1 MSPKSPKPMNS
12 AQTEWLFG
20 FHVIEALLKNK
31 PDLII
36 EIFALNT
43 REDARMQALQDQ
55 ALARRLP
62 FKRLSRAELSALC
75 PASGHASNQAA
86 KSGLIARCYAYQGL
100 DESVLRDLVQDLPSP
115 KLLLV
120 LDGVQDPHNLG
131 ACLRSANGLGV
142 QAVITT
148 KDRACGLTPVVRKVA
163 SGAAEATPFFQVTNL
178 SRCLDWLKEQGV
190 WLVGLEGETD
200 SAINSLDLR
209 LDIALVVGNEGKGL
223 RQLTRKQCD
232 FLAKIPMHGS
242 VESFNVS
249 VATALG
255 LYEITR
261 QRN

>member
-1 MSPKSPKPMNS
+1 MSAKSAKSAKSAQS

-20 FHVIEALLKNK
+20 FHVIESLLKTK

-43 REDARMQALQDQ
+43 RDDARMNALHEQA
-55 ALARRLP
+55 ATRRLP
-62 FKRLSRAELSALC
+62 FKRVSRAELSALC
-75 PASGHASNQAA
+75 PSSIQAA
-86 KSGLIARCYAYQGL
+86 KSGVIARCYPYQGL
-100 DESVLRDLVQDLPSP
+100 DESVLRDLIEALPSP

-120 LDGVQDPHNLG
+120 MDGVQDPHNLG
-131 ACLRSANGLGV
+131 ACLRSANALGV

-178 SRCLDWLKEQGV
+178 ARCLDWLKEQGI

-200 SAINSLDLR
+200 NTLNTLDLR
-209 LDIALVVGNEGKGL
+209 LDLALVVGNEGKGL

-232 FLAKIPMHGS
+232 YLAKIPMYGS